1 MMMDFS
7 SQVIS
12 QALAADS
19 AGQAERRAVLV
30 FADALAEDLA
40 RRRWP
45 ESFQP
50 LLQTQTFDA
59 EWGIGADV
67 HFFTAAGNTL
77 PDLPASI
84 TIHAQQGAAFAE
96 RLENAVETLAGLG
109 YTQVVIVGRDCPDLE
124 AADIERAF
132 EQLDDHKLV
141 LGPDH
146 RGGCYLIALY
156 LGDRARLNGICWQQ
170 NTDCAE
176 LTRRFGSDQTALL
189 PVKLDLDSVADIR
202 LLTRSTSRWR
212 YLAAELLR
220 SLASGVTPFLF
231 QPFISSQAFLRVLWQ
246 LPPPSDSSHA
256 ITA

>member
-1 MMMDFS
+1 MMDFS

-12 QALAADS
+12 QAFAADS
-19 AGQAERRAVLV
+19 AGRLERRAVLV
-30 FADALAEDLA
+30 FADAVAADLA

-59 EWGIGADV
+59 EWSGGSDV
-67 HFFTAAGNTL
+67 HFFTANGITP

-84 TIHAQQGAAFAE
+84 TIHTQRGATFAE
-96 RLENAVETLAGLG
+96 RLENAVETLAKLG
-109 YTQVVIVGRDCPDLE
+109 YRQVVIVGRDCPDLE

-146 RGGCYLIALY
+146 RGGCYLIALH
-156 LGDRARLNGICWQQ
+156 LCDRAMLKGICWQQ

-176 LTRRFGSDQTALL
+176 LARRFGAAQTALL
-189 PVKLDLDSVADIR
+189 PVKLDLDSVTDIR
-202 LLTRSTSRWR
+202 LLARSTSRWR

-231 QPFISSQAFLRVLWQ
+231 RPFISSQAFLRVLWQ
-246 LPPPSDSSHA
+246 LPPPSDSSLT

>member
-1 MMMDFS
+1 MMKDS
-7 SQVIS
+7 GSQVIS

-30 FADALAEDLA
+30 FADAVAADLA

-59 EWGIGADV
+59 EWSGGADV
-67 HFFTAAGNTL
+67 HFFTAAGITP

-84 TIHAQQGAAFAE
+84 TIHAQQGATFAE

-132 EQLDDHKLV
+132 EQLDDYRLV

-146 RGGCYLIALY
+146 RGGCYLIALH
-156 LGDRARLNGICWQQ
+156 LSDRARLKGICWQR
-170 NTDCAE
+170 NTDCDE
-176 LTRRFGSDQTALL
+176 LARRFGSDQTALL
-189 PVKLDLDSVADIR
+189 PVKLDLDGVADIR
-202 LLTRSTSRWR
+202 LLARSTSRWR
-212 YLAAELLR
+212 YLAAELLL
-220 SLASGVTPFLF
+220 SFASGVTPFLF
-231 QPFISSQAFLRVLWQ
+231 RPFISSQAFLRVFWQ
-246 LPPPSDSSHA
+246 LPPPSDSSLT

>member
-1 MMMDFS
+1 MIDFS

-19 AGQAERRAVLV
+19 AGRSEQRAVLV
-30 FADALAEDLA
+30 FADALAADLA

-50 LLQTQTFDA
+50 LLQTQTFDG
-59 EWGIGADV
+59 EWSAGADV
-67 HFFTAAGNTL
+67 HLFTAAGITL

-84 TIHAQQGAAFAE
+84 TIHAQQGATFAE
-96 RLENAVETLAGLG
+96 RLENAVETLAKLG

-146 RGGCYLIALY
+146 RGGCYLIALH
-156 LGDRARLNGICWQQ
+156 LSDRSMLKGICWQQ

-176 LTRRFGSDQTALL
+176 LARRFGAAQTALL

-202 LLTRSTSRWR
+202 LLARSTSRWR

-220 SLASGVTPFLF
+220 SLASSATPFLF

-246 LPPPSDSSHA
+246 LPPPYDSYLA
-256 ITA
+256 ITV

>member
-1 MMMDFS
+1 MTDSS

-12 QALAADS
+12 QALPTDS
-19 AGQAERRAVLV
+19 AGRSEQRAVLV
-30 FADALAEDLA
+30 FADALAVDLA

-50 LLQTQTFDA
+50 LLQTQTFDV
-59 EWGIGADV
+59 EWSVGSDI
-67 HFFTAAGNTL
+67 HFFTAAGITL

-84 TIHAQQGAAFAE
+84 TIHTQQGATFAE
-96 RLENAVETLAGLG
+96 RLENAVETLAKLG

-124 AADIERAF
+124 AADIQRAF

-146 RGGCYLIALY
+146 RGGCYLIALH
-156 LGDRARLNGICWQQ
+156 LGDRAVLKGICWQQ
-170 NTDCAE
+170 NTDCGE

-202 LLTRSTSRWR
+202 LLARSTSRWR

-220 SLASGVTPFLF
+220 SLASGATPFLF
-231 QPFISSQAFLRVLWQ
+231 RPFISSQAFLRVLWQ
-246 LPPPSDSSHA
+246 LPPPSDSSLA
-256 ITA
+256 ITV